1 MRNPSCIFLGT
12 NVLDI
17 STRVRIA
24 AMLIGPV
31 EVG

>member
-1 MRNPSCIFLGT
+1 MRNLSCISLGT
-12 NVLDI
+12 NVLNI
-17 STRVRIA
+17 STSVRIA